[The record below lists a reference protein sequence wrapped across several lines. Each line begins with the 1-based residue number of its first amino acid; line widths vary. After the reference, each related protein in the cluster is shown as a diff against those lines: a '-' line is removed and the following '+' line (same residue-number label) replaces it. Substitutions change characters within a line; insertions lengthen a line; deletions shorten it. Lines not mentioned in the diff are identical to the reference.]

1 MLPAHSGYFSLFRA
15 CIPSHS
21 FSSVQFSHSVMSDSL
36 WLHELQHAR
45 PPYPAPTPRVHS
57 DSCPLSWWC
66 HATISFSVIPFSS
79 HPQSFPT
86 SGSFQISHNYS
97 AIIILMLITEVG
109 KSLGE
114 NALLFAQIDVFWLQ
128 AHSTKVDRSILRL
141 RPISSFPER
150 NHNEDITSL
159 LRIWGKRL
167 SAGEP
172 GLLK

>member
-1 MLPAHSGYFSLFRA
+1 MENKDNVIY
-15 CIPSHS
+15 
-21 FSSVQFSHSVMSDSL
+21 FSSVQPSSFPQSCLTLRNPMDHSMPDLPVHHQLPDFTQSHLHWVVMPS
-36 WLHELQHAR
+36 
-45 PPYPAPTPRVHS
+45 
-57 DSCPLSWWC
+57 
-66 HATISFSVIPFSS
+66 SVIPVSS
-79 HPQSFPT
+79 CPQSFPA

-128 AHSTKVDRSILRL
+128 AHSTKMDRFIWGL

-150 NHNEDITSL
+150 NHNEDVTFL
-159 LRIWGKRL
+159 LRIWGKWL